1 MCYTKNLRVIDRRGG
16 CIARGLNGL
25 ARPVDGAQRIKEDLI
40 FRKWLSSVLACAL
53 LAVSAMPVALA
64 DATQQE
70 PVNDGAASAADA
82 VAAVEQESLE
92 DVAQHAIVYP
102 EADDLTVKL
111 SDIYGTSKV

>member
-1 MCYTKNLRVIDRRGG
+1 M
-16 CIARGLNGL
+16 
-25 ARPVDGAQRIKEDLI
+25 
-40 FRKWLSSVLACAL
+40 LACAL

-64 DATQQE
+64 DAIPQE
-70 PVNDGAASAADA
+70 PVNDGAASAADT

-111 SDIYGTSKV
+111 SDIYDILEGL